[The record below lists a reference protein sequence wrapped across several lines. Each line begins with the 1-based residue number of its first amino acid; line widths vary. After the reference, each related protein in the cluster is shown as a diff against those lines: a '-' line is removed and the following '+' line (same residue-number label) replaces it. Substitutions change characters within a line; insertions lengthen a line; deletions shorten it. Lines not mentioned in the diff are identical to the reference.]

1 MTDSTNLTTAD
12 VVDIK
17 RGERFVMLSAV
28 TPEGMITSHPMTPQ
42 QVTDDATVRFMI
54 SREGDQADAIRR
66 SPQVNLAF
74 AETGSWLSVAG
85 TAVLVDD
92 PAKAEELW
100 NAELGEYFEQGPTDP
115 ALGVLRVE
123 GESAQFWGVRGGP
136 LVAGAKMIA
145 ARLPGGETPGES
157 GTVEL

>member
-1 MTDSTNLTTAD
+1 MTESTNLTKAD
-12 VVDIK
+12 VVEIM
-17 RGERFVMLSAV
+17 RGERFVMLSTV
-28 TPEGMITSHPMTPQ
+28 TTDGKIASHPMTPQ
-42 QVTDDATVRFMI
+42 QITDDATVWFVI
-54 SREGDQADAIRR
+54 SRESDQAEAIRR
-66 SPQVNLAF
+66 TPQVNLAF

-92 PAKAEELW
+92 PVKAEELW
-100 NAELGEYFEQGPTDP
+100 NDELGAYFEQGPTDP
-115 ALGVLRVE
+115 SLGILRVE

-145 ARLPGGETPGES
+145 ARLRGGESPGES